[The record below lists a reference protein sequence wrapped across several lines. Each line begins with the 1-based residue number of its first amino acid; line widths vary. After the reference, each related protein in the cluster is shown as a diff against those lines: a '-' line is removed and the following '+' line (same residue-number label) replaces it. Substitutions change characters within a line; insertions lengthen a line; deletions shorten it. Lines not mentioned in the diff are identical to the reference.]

1 MTRRISKG
9 KDNNCEKE
17 NNNFPC
23 FIPAQRVLN
32 LISRKWSI
40 QLIYILK
47 DCKRVRYKNLK
58 KQLHRGL
65 RRGKISDAT
74 LSSRLAEL
82 MKEGIVDRE
91 VFAEIP
97 PKVEYHLSQK
107 GEMLSEV
114 ITPLIDWTIKNCH
127 EENLET

>member
-1 MTRRISKG
+1 MTSRISKG
-9 KDNNCEKE
+9 KENNCEKE

-47 DCKRVRYKNLK
+47 DSKRVRYNNLK

-65 RRGKISDAT
+65 SKRRISDAT

-97 PKVEYHLSQK
+97 PKVEYYLSQK

>member
-1 MTRRISKG
+1 MTSRISKG

-17 NNNFPC
+17 NNHFPC

-32 LISRKWSI
+32 LISKKWSI

-65 RRGKISDAT
+65 RIGKISDAT

-82 MKEGIVDRE
+82 MKEGIIDRE

-97 PKVEYHLSQK
+97 PKVEYYLSQK
-107 GEMLSEV
+107 GEVLSEV